1 MKKSILKNAM
11 FKFILNLFNLVV
23 PILIGPYILRVVGA
37 DVNGTIKYSQTIF
50 AYFFIFAGFGVYQ
63 YGLREISKVR
73 DDKEKLS
80 SVFTSLFVFTVATNV
95 ITTGIYL
102 IYIMSNFMNN
112 SELYGALIILTF
124 NLLSNVFYTEW
135 VNEAM
140 ENYGFITIKTII
152 IKVAYIIGLLTLVK
166 SSNNLKEY
174 MILLILST
182 FLNNIVSFIYVK
194 RKINFNFK
202 NINIIR
208 HIKPMFLVVI
218 LSNANI
224 LYTQLDRTMIGSM
237 GTPQDMLNVSYYA
250 TAQDISNMINALLL
264 TLIYVTIPRLTNYS
278 AKEEKKGEYLSLLN
292 KISKMYLMV
301 LFPAAIGMFM
311 LSREIILLYGGQEY
325 IMATSM
331 LQVFSIYIITL
342 GYESILSNQVMYI
355 QGKERVQVGVVFIGG
370 ATNLILNILLMIT
383 GNFTVTTSI
392 VTTMVANII
401 VIAIEYIYIRT
412 KLKIPIKIFAMDKTK
427 YLIYSL
433 VFIPIIM
440 FLKTLGLG
448 NILLCLVA
456 MMSCAITYLIILI
469 ITKDE
474 FLLEFISKGKSFLN
488 RKKVTK

>member
-1 MKKSILKNAM
+1 MKKSIFRNAI

-23 PILIGPYILRVVGA
+23 PILIGPYILRVVG
-37 DVNGTIKYSQTIF
+37 VEINGTIKYSQTIF

-73 DDKEKLS
+73 DDEKKLS
-80 SVFTSLFVFTVATNV
+80 SVFTSLFVFTIATNV

-102 IYIMSNFMNN
+102 IYIMANFMND
-112 SELYGALIILTF
+112 SKLYGALIILTF
-124 NLLSNVFYTEW
+124 NLLSNIFYTEW

-152 IKVAYIIGLLTLVK
+152 IKIAYIIGLVTLVK
-166 SSNNLKEY
+166 SSDNLKEY
-174 MILLILST
+174 MILLVLST

-194 RKINFNFK
+194 KKVKFDFSS
-202 NINIIR
+202 INIVR

-224 LYTQLDRTMIGSM
+224 LYTQLDRTMIGSVI
-237 GTPQDMLNVSYYA
+237 DMSNVSYYA
-250 TAQDISNMINALLL
+250 TAQDISNMINSLLL

-278 AKEEKKGEYLSLLN
+278 ASREKNDEYLKLLN

-311 LSREIILLYGGQEY
+311 LSGEIILLYGGAEY
-325 IMATSM
+325 VMAAPI

-342 GYESILSNQVMYI
+342 GYESILSNQVMYV
-355 QGKERVQVGVVFIGG
+355 QGKERIQVGVVFVGG
-370 ATNLILNILLMIT
+370 AVNLILNILLIFT
-383 GNFTVTTSI
+383 GNFTETTSI
-392 VTTMVANII
+392 ATTMIANIL
-401 VIAIEYIYIRT
+401 VITIEYIYIRK
-412 KLKIPIKIFAMDKTK
+412 KLQIPIKIFSMDKTK

-433 VFIPIIM
+433 TFIPTIM
-440 FLKTLGLG
+440 LLKTLNLG
-448 NILLCLVA
+448 TILLCLA
-456 MMSCAITYLIILI
+456 SMISCALLYLVILI

-474 FLLEFISKGKSFLN
+474 FYLDFL
-488 RKKVTK
+488 KKVNGIIKKKITN